1 MIRLYILHADVHACY
16 TFCRCVTAN
25 GFVLTDR
32 HTHTHRMLT
41 VPEWLSIFPVQV
53 KLPCNYLCQPFLR
66 TVKILPF
73 TFIEKGDS
81 ETIKYKTVPLK
92 SGPSQLSSPETVTSK
107 FQFDSHQYFICRY
120 RQLQNTILG
129 SRVQHWILLPSEPD
143 VLLRLQTKEV
153 QSPNLACRRLEGYRP
168 VARRVLTRDDTNRRK
183 NLSALEIEPTI
194 PVFGRHNA
202 LHPYTARYSL
212 LLMNCVSCLCLKC
225 WNQIIYMSS
234 PFISRCT
241 VGRVTDNTNSYTPLY
256 NQHVL
261 FTCRCTF
268 RMDIL
273 RLYLLRDFPRDG
285 RIL

>member
-1 MIRLYILHADVHACY
+1 MNDTFVHITCGRPCVLHVLSLCNGQW
-16 TFCRCVTAN
+16 FCSD
-25 GFVLTDR
+25 GQ
-32 HTHTHRMLT
+32 THTHRMLT

-168 VARRVLTRDDTNRRK
+168 VARRVLARDDTNRRK
-183 NLSALEIEPTI
+183 KPVCIGNRTHDLSVRAT
-194 PVFGRHNA
+194 
-202 LHPYTARYSL
+202 
-212 LLMNCVSCLCLKC
+212 
-225 WNQIIYMSS
+225 
-234 PFISRCT
+234 
-241 VGRVTDNTNSYTPLY
+241 
-256 NQHVL
+256 
-261 FTCRCTF
+261 
-268 RMDIL
+268 
-273 RLYLLRDFPRDG
+273 
-285 RIL
+285 